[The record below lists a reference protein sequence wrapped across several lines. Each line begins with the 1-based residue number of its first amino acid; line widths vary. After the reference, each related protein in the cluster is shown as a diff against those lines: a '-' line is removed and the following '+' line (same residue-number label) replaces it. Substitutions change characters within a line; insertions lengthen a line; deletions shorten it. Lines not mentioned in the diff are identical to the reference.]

1 METGL
6 AFLIFFPFASGLL
19 AYLAG
24 RADGKKE
31 ANARGQESGGTLRDL
46 LVASFV
52 VLEFIV
58 MTIVSFS
65 AMGNGAKP
73 ILSLD
78 IPGVCGL
85 GLHFALDGFRC
96 IYGCVAVFMWMMAAI
111 LSREYFVH
119 HHHRGRFYLFLLWTL
134 GATMGVFLSADL
146 YTTFVFFEIMSFTS
160 YVWVAQEE
168 NGPALRAA
176 ATYLAV
182 AVTGGLVMLMGIFL
196 LYDQLGTLTIQELPS
211 AVAACQQKD
220 ALNAAAVRQQKNTL
234 YAAGACLLFGFGAKA
249 GAFPLHIWLPKAHP
263 VAPAPASAVLSGII
277 TKSGILA
284 VIRVIFYTIGA
295 DVIRGTWVQYTWM
308 TLALL
313 TVFMGSMM
321 AYKEQLLKKRLAY
334 STVSQVS
341 YIMFGLSVLNESG
354 MMGALSHFV
363 FHSVVK
369 NCLFLAAGAVIYKT
383 GKKTVSE
390 LGGIGKEMPVT
401 MWCFTLVSVTLVGIP
416 PTSGFISKWYLAEGS
431 LGSGIDFYSWFG
443 PVVLLLSA
451 MLTAG
456 YLLPISIK
464 AFFPGA
470 EYDYG
475 KLTKK
480 EPNLLMTV
488 PMILFTAAAVLF
500 GMFPRGFMEYLQQL
514 AAGVF

>member
-1 METGL
+1 M
-6 AFLIFFPFASGLL
+6 SVVYLL
-19 AYLAG
+19 GAAI
-24 RADGKKE
+24 
-31 ANARGQESGGTLRDL
+31 L
-46 LVASFV
+46 L
-52 VLEFIV
+52 
-58 MTIVSFS
+58 
-65 AMGNGAKP
+65 P
-73 ILSLD
+73 ILS
-78 IPGVCGL
+78 G
-85 GLHFALDGFRC
+85 
-96 IYGCVAVFMWMMAAI
+96 
-111 LSREYFVH
+111 
-119 HHHRGRFYLFLLWTL
+119 LFLLFCQGRMQNRRLKCLLIFLVMAVTSALVICLMAGEDYELVFWKLTDTL
-134 GATMGVFLSADL
+134 EIRMCMDDLTRLFAGMTMAAWVLGGVFSFEYMKHEEQEDRYFGFYLIVMGVLVALDHAGNLITL
-146 YTTFVFFEIMSFTS
+146 YLFFEM
-160 YVWVAQEE
+160 
-168 NGPALRAA
+168 
-176 ATYLAV
+176 
-182 AVTGGLVMLMGIFL
+182 M
-196 LYDQLGTLTIQELPS
+196 TLTSLPMVLHNLS
-211 AVAACQQKD
+211 HEAVM
-220 ALNAAAVRQQKNTL
+220 
-234 YAAGACLLFGFGAKA
+234 AGLKYLFYSIA
-249 GAFPLHIWLPKAHP
+249 GAFMALFGIFYLYANGAGSDFCPGGSLLRLSSYQGTYGMTLFALLLIVIGFGTKAGMFPMHGWLPTAHP

-475 KLTKK
+475 NLTKK

-488 PMILFTAAAVLF
+488 PMIFFTAAAVLF